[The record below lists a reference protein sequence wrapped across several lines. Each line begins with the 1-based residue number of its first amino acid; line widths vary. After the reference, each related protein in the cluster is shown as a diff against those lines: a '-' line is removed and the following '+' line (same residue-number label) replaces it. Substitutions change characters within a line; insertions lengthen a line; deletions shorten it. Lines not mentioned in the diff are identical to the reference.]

1 MNSGYYPVVVNP
13 HRRVQ
18 TESGGFQTP
27 FYFGG
32 SQVPVDLHIPKNM
45 YSGAKG
51 SGFKKGSVSK
61 THINDL
67 DFTTKKGDKVFHQKG
82 HYVVKPYK
90 IPYVK

>member
-1 MNSGYYPVVVNP
+1 MNSGYYPNVVNP
-13 HRRVQ
+13 QRRIQ

-32 SQVPVDLHIPKNM
+32 SQVPVELNLSKNM

-51 SGFKKGSVSK
+51 SGFKKE
-61 THINDL
+61 D
-67 DFTTKKGDKVFHQKG
+67 DKIYHQKG

>member
-1 MNSGYYPVVVNP
+1 MNSGFYPSVVN
-13 HRRVQ
+13 HKLKVQ
-18 TESGGFQTP
+18 TQSGGFQTP
-27 FYFGG
+27 FFFGG
-32 SQVPVDLHIPKNM
+32 SQVPVDLNLPKNM

-51 SGFKKGSVSK
+51 AGFKKDSVSK

-67 DFTTKKGDKVFHQKG
+67 DFTTKKGDKVYHQKG